1 MKNIDNLVLFV
12 KKRYETKTIN
22 DGHVLVILS
31 RANAKS
37 LCKRN
42 VIKMITIKPYKDI
55 VAQDKNYSATTFSI
69 AERELSELLDRR

>member
-1 MKNIDNLVLFV
+1 MKNIESLVSLV

-22 DGHVLVILS
+22 NGHVLVVLS
-31 RANAKS
+31 RPKAKS

-42 VIKMITIKPYKDI
+42 VIKMVTIKPYKDI

-69 AERELSELLDRR
+69 AERELLELLDRR